1 MIVRWRT
8 NSFAYCCGFD
18 TRAFLFLQTPDRDA
32 STGREHAANMASEYQ
47 RVREYELMVILHPD
61 LSEEDLG
68 SAVTTIE
75 GMITGQS
82 GELRLTNRE
91 MPWGRRRLA
100 YPIRHGGRDV
110 RDGFYVLIYFT
121 AVSTALAEIER
132 DIKLDDRIM
141 RYLLTQQSAPIMEP
155 VVEEE
160 GEGAEGE
167 AESTEETEAPRRTPT
182 RRTAPSDSDAQES
195 APAAT
200 ELAAAEAE
208 PAPAEEAAAAVTEEA
223 APPDAET
230 PAAAE
235 ETAPESAEA
244 SPETAEQEAPAEAAT
259 EPATTAPESDS
270 SEATT

>member
-1 MIVRWRT
+1 
-8 NSFAYCCGFD
+8 
-18 TRAFLFLQTPDRDA
+18 
-32 STGREHAANMASEYQ
+32 MASEYQ

-121 AVSTALAEIER
+121 SVSTALAEIER

>member
-1 MIVRWRT
+1 
-8 NSFAYCCGFD
+8 
-18 TRAFLFLQTPDRDA
+18 
-32 STGREHAANMASEYQ
+32 MASEYQ
-47 RVREYELMVILHPD
+47 RVREYELMVILHPE

-160 GEGAEGE
+160 GEEADGE
-167 AESTEETEAPRRTPT
+167 AESGEETEAPRRTPS
-182 RRTAPSDSDAQES
+182 RRTTPADSDAP

-200 ELAAAEAE
+200 E
-208 PAPAEEAAAAVTEEA
+208 PAVA
-223 APPDAET
+223 
-230 PAAAE
+230 
-235 ETAPESAEA
+235 
-244 SPETAEQEAPAEAAT
+244 
-259 EPATTAPESDS
+259 
-270 SEATT
+270 

>member
-1 MIVRWRT
+1 
-8 NSFAYCCGFD
+8 
-18 TRAFLFLQTPDRDA
+18 
-32 STGREHAANMASEYQ
+32 MASEYQ
-47 RVREYELMVILHPD
+47 RVREYELMVILHPE

-160 GEGAEGE
+160 GEKADGE
-167 AESTEETEAPRRTPT
+167 AESGEETEAPRRTPS
-182 RRTAPSDSDAQES
+182 RRTALADSDAP

-200 ELAAAEAE
+200 EPAVAEAQPSVAEAE

-223 APPDAET
+223 TPPDAEA

-235 ETAPESAEA
+235 ETTSESAEA
-244 SPETAEQEAPAEAAT
+244 APETAEQEAPAEAAP

-270 SEATT
+270 SEATTEE